1 MAYQVILPAAGQ
13 GKRMG
18 AGKNKLLLE
27 IDGMPILIY
36 TLRVFESDEMCDG
49 VILAVNEGEKDE
61 IESLLVQYG
70 IKKAVR
76 LVPGGSERQSSVY
89 AGVKTLENDT
99 DIVLVHDAAR
109 PFVDHKHIYSL
120 VKAAEQYGA
129 AILAVPVKD
138 TVKRADGNKVTETFE
153 RSSLWSV
160 QTPQGFRV
168 GELRQAHERALEE
181 RFLGTDDASLVERLG
196 LDVMIVEGNYDN
208 IKLTTPEDLFFAETI
223 IQKRKGLTPFGK
235 NPPLC

>member
-1 MAYQVILPAAGQ
+1 MAYQVIIPAAGQ

-27 IDGMPILIY
+27 IDRVPILIY
-36 TLRVFESDEMCDG
+36 TLRVFESDEMCKG
-49 VILAVNEGEKDE
+49 VILAINEGEKDE

-70 IKKAVR
+70 VKKAVK

-109 PFVDHKHIYSL
+109 PFINHEHIHSL
-120 VKAAEQYGA
+120 VKAAERYGA

-138 TVKRADGNKVTETFE
+138 TVKRAEGNKVMETFE
-153 RSSLWSV
+153 RSSLWSI
-160 QTPQGFRV
+160 QTPQAFRV
-168 GELRQAHERALEE
+168 DELRQAHELALND
-181 RFLGTDDASLVERLG
+181 RFLGTDDASLVERMEH
-196 LDVMIVEGNYDN
+196 DVIIVEGSYDN

-223 IQKRKGLTPFGK
+223 IQKRKV
-235 NPPLC
+235 